1 MFSDSLTCTVAHVR
15 AAARGAAACT
25 GPSLGKA
32 RTPRLCV
39 WGTQHQHAEGPLG
52 FCCVS
57 CNLQPLELTAS
68 ARGPRPV
75 TIVTVS
81 RENPGLEMDY
91 NLIILKVEKYLYV
104 K

>member
-1 MFSDSLTCTVAHVR
+1 MEQRRALGPRWGKPGPPTVCAGNP
-15 AAARGAAACT
+15 APARG
-25 GPSLGKA
+25 GPSG
-32 RTPRLCV
+32 V
-39 WGTQHQHAEGPLG
+39 
-52 FCCVS
+52 CCVS
-57 CNLQPLELTAS
+57 CDLQLLELTAS

-91 NLIILKVEKYLYV
+91 NLIVLKVEKYLYV